1 MLTLIVRSRSGS
13 RASWIYF
20 EHRAVGVFLREF
32 EVGDPLGLALD
43 RDDRGRRASL
53 CSSWLRTIR
62 QFPANNPFTQNSAHA
77 PLGLA
82 LAVRCGD
89 AERGVM
95 FHGATS
101 ETCQGTC

>member
-43 RDDRGRRASL
+43 RDDRGRHL
-53 CSSWLRTIR
+53 
-62 QFPANNPFTQNSAHA
+62 HA
-77 PLGLA
+77 RMSDMGVSCGQEGAPR
-82 LAVRCGD
+82 AVRPP
-89 AERGVM
+89 
-95 FHGATS
+95 GAH
-101 ETCQGTC
+101 C